1 MRATYAEQFRTHTCV
16 FVCTNSL
23 HFKNLHHPTV
33 AQRVKISTER
43 ERERERVNAKYGR
56 HTSRVYVCVFV
67 LFVLH
72 LLLSFS
78 KARESNRNCASELE
92 KSKNNNTRT
101 CLLFSHTQHKI
112 DNMRHYKVIR
122 LRAKGLSRLV
132 GQIILFPPS
141 QFATAAARER
151 ILQCESES
159 RESAIQM
166 AFPQQFLALCLFFVY
181 LFVYYLYLLFCS
193 INKL

>member
-1 MRATYAEQFRTHTCV
+1 MNILTLAHTHARHICRTIPNTHMCVCMYEQFAFQKLTSSHCGPE
-16 FVCTNSL
+16 S
-23 HFKNLHHPTV
+23 KNIN
-33 AQRVKISTER
+33 RKR

-56 HTSRVYVCVFV
+56 HTSRMYVCVFV

-132 GQIILFPPS
+132 GQIIHI
-141 QFATAAARER
+141 A
-151 ILQCESES
+151 
-159 RESAIQM
+159 
-166 AFPQQFLALCLFFVY
+166 V
-181 LFVYYLYLLFCS
+181 
-193 INKL
+193 

>member
-1 MRATYAEQFRTHTCV
+1 MRATYAEQFRTYTCV

-43 ERERERVNAKYGR
+43 EREREGESERQIWQAHKQSVCM
-56 HTSRVYVCVFV
+56 CVFV

-132 GQIILFPPS
+132 GQIILFPPT
-141 QFATAAARER
+141 QFAAAGSGER
-151 ILQCESES
+151 ANI
-159 RESAIQM
+159 A
-166 AFPQQFLALCLFFVY
+166 V
-181 LFVYYLYLLFCS
+181 
-193 INKL
+193 

>member
-1 MRATYAEQFRTHTCV
+1 MRATYAEQFRTYTCV

-43 ERERERVNAKYGR
+43 ERERGR
-56 HTSRVYVCVFV
+56 EWTPNMAGTQAECMCVCVFV

-78 KARESNRNCASELE
+78 KTRESNRNCASELE

-112 DNMRHYKVIR
+112 DNMRHYKVIQ

-132 GQIILFPPS
+132 GQIILFPPPNS
-141 QFATAAARER
+141 PPPAAARER

-159 RESAIQM
+159 RESAIWM

-181 LFVYYLYLLFCS
+181 LFFY
-193 INKL
+193 